1 MPDYALISEI
11 ILYSFGYMEARAMG
25 KKLVQTYT
33 LCSEQLS
40 KQDHYDYGMRAVM
53 AVLRAAGNL
62 KQVGT
67 PPDPFLLCGVVDA
80 CRVTTTSEGDV
91 RASVPNTDLGANES
105 VLAKQKAENR
115 ELAEDVLMLR
125 AITDVNL
132 PKFLDE
138 DVPLFQGILSDLF
151 PGVEVPPADYV
162 NLTEA
167 LRANALKTNLQPLP
181 SFFEKAIQLYEMIVV
196 RHGLMLVGQS
206 FSMKTVAI
214 RTLQQALGH
223 LHRDG
228 LNNEFATKTYTL
240 NPKAITMGQLYGM
253 DDPISQEWTDGVLAK
268 LFRDATRDTS
278 PDRKWLVFDGPVDA
292 IWIESMNTVRLST
305 HPPPP

>member
-1 MPDYALISEI
+1 
-11 ILYSFGYMEARAMG
+11 
-25 KKLVQTYT
+25 
-33 LCSEQLS
+33 
-40 KQDHYDYGMRAVM
+40 
-53 AVLRAAGNL
+53 
-62 KQVGT
+62 
-67 PPDPFLLCGVVDA
+67 
-80 CRVTTTSEGDV
+80 
-91 RASVPNTDLGANES
+91 
-105 VLAKQKAENR
+105 
-115 ELAEDVLMLR
+115 MLR

-181 SFFEKAIQLYEMIVV
+181 SFFEKTIQLYEMIVV

-214 RTLQQALGH
+214 RTLQGALGD
-223 LHRDG
+223 LQRAG
-228 LNNEFATKTYTL
+228 LNNEFSTKTYTL

-268 LFRDATRDTS
+268 LFRDAARDTS
-278 PDRKWLVFDGPVDA
+278 PDRKWLIFDGPVDA
-292 IWIESMNTVRLST
+292 IWIESMNTVRLSSDSLQYGVSIALRPIT
-305 HPPPP
+305 S